1 MRDQRAHSIVVNIMT
16 DLTRFRAANFCAICD
31 PYVQLESIVVAEDAR
46 DSDCKNMGWLRNT
59 VYRKDDNVTFDVGVA
74 CLRIRYT
81 ATLLM
86 YWSLVTIVF
95 FASSTIQLSLDLLDL

>member
-1 MRDQRAHSIVVNIMT
+1 MT
-16 DLTRFRAANFCAICD
+16 NLTPFREANFCAICD

-59 VYRKDDNVTFDVGVA
+59 VYRKDDSVTFDVGVV

-81 ATLLM
+81 ATLLI
-86 YWSLVTIVF
+86 YRSLVTIVF
-95 FASSTIQLSLDLLDL
+95 FVLSTVQLSLDLLDL